1 MIAIEAREPPMSG
14 LPVATSTVPS
24 ALTCIVALESPP
36 PLNQ

>member
-1 MIAIEAREPPMSG
+1 MSG

-24 ALTCIVALESPP
+24 AFTSMVALDSPP